1 MKPYHWLFLWCALH
15 VAGDPTAPATFVN
28 PSGEEDWGTPICT
41 HAWDG
46 VAFIDSAIE
55 VLPMGSSPPT
65 ITHPPPLVHS
75 SWGHRTICHCY
86 GARYKTGLSEA
97 TFFSASIQFGFA
109 VDNSL
114 LSLPVSCCACTPNLQ
129 VTGWLTRLAST
140 ASIFRSILYP
150 IFSLSMSP
158 SPSSLPNYSVLA
170 HF

>member
-1 MKPYHWLFLWCALH
+1 MLRVTQLH
-15 VAGDPTAPATFVN
+15 RLPLSTPLEKRTGAPRYAHMLGME
-28 PSGEEDWGTPICT
+28 S
-41 HAWDG
+41 
-46 VAFIDSAIE
+46 
-55 VLPMGSSPPT
+55 
-65 ITHPPPLVHS
+65 HS
-75 SWGHRTICHCY
+75 SILRSKFSPWVVPLPRLHILLLWFTPH
-86 GARYKTGLSEA
+86 GAIARFVIAMVHDTRLAYRKQH
-97 TFFSASIQFGFA
+97 FFSASLQFGFA